1 MRIQMMHVKA
11 TLAKLLLDTTS
22 LVRMEFVRQKQT
34 YFVQAHG
41 SVRPWALGPA
51 HVNGTA
57 APGEIGNCVLSA
69 HRDAQFSV
77 LHGIDIGDEIVVET
91 PSGDVVHYRVRSI
104 RVVKESNTAILQDF
118 GDRRLTLITG
128 YPFDV
133 TGNLRYAVVATAREV
148 DCKPKC

>member
-41 SVRPWALGPA
+41 SARPWALGPA
-51 HVNGTA
+51 HVSGTA

-69 HRDAQFSV
+69 HRDDQFSV

-91 PSGDVVHYRVRSI
+91 PSADVVRYRVRSI

-128 YPFDV
+128 YPFASVGD
-133 TGNLRYAVVATAREV
+133 LRYAVVATQPA
-148 DCKPKC
+148 

>member
-1 MRIQMMHVKA
+1 MMYVKA
-11 TLAKLLLDTTS
+11 RLAQLLLDSPS

-34 YFVQAHG
+34 YFVQIDG

-51 HVNGTA
+51 HVAGTA
-57 APGEIGNCVLSA
+57 VPGQIGNCVLSA
-69 HRDAQFSV
+69 HRDDQFSV

-91 PSGDVVHYRVRSI
+91 PAADVVRYRVRSI

-128 YPFDV
+128 YPFDSV
-133 TGNLRYAVVATAREV
+133 GDLRYAVVATQPA
-148 DCKPKC
+148 